1 MRWAVVLTSG
11 AMWRKAV
18 HLKFIYLKMDNLK
31 ILIVE
36 DDPNLGQILAE
47 YLQIKGMKTTL
58 CKDGEEG
65 LNTYQKGSFDLCILD
80 IMMPKKDG
88 FTLAQDIRNQD
99 VRTPIIFLT
108 AKSMKEDTIKGLK
121 IGADDY
127 MTKPFSM
134 EELLLRIQAVMRRVG
149 NMNDNEAENSVW
161 KIGKYNF
168 DLNNQCLEANGE
180 VTNLT
185 TKETALLKILVQNK
199 NKTLQRSIALKNVW
213 GDDSYFNA
221 RSMDVYITKLRKL
234 LKGDES
240 LKILTVHGEGFKLLT
255 N

>member
-1 MRWAVVLTSG
+1 
-11 AMWRKAV
+11 
-18 HLKFIYLKMDNLK
+18 MDNLK

-47 YLQIKGMKTTL
+47 YLQIKGMNTTL

-65 LNTYQKGSFDLCILD
+65 LHTYQNGSFDLCILD

-88 FTLAQDIRNQD
+88 FTLAQEIRAD
-99 VRTPIIFLT
+99 DTRIPIIFLT
-108 AKSMKEDTIKGLK
+108 AKSMKEDTIRGLK

-149 NMNDNEAENSVW
+149 NSNEEQEENPVW
-161 KIGKYNF
+161 KIGKYSF
-168 DLNNQCLEANGE
+168 DLNNQSLEVNGE
-180 VTNLT
+180 ITKLT

-234 LKGDES
+234 LKSDES

>member
-1 MRWAVVLTSG
+1 VISLEE
-11 AMWRKAV
+11 V
-18 HLKFIYLKMDNLK
+18 HLKFIYHKMENLK

-47 YLQIKGMKTTL
+47 YLQIKGMDTEL

-65 LNTYQKGSFDLCILD
+65 LHTYQSRDFDLCILD

-88 FTLAQDIRNQD
+88 FTLAQEIRSFDQK
-99 VRTPIIFLT
+99 TPIIFLT

-149 NMNDNEAENSVW
+149 RSDDTASERSLW
-161 KIGKYNF
+161 QIGKYKF
-168 DLNNQCLEANGE
+168 DLNNQSLESNGE
-180 VTNLT
+180 IKKLT

-199 NKTLQRSIALKNVW
+199 NRTLQRSIALKDVW

-234 LKGDES
+234 LKDDES
-240 LKILTVHGEGFKLLT
+240 IRILTIHGEGFKLLM